1 MTIKRF
7 MICLSLAIA
16 TMGFTACNSGDD
28 DEPGNIPGQ
37 GNGQGGNIGFTPERI
52 VDVSQAGTLPEK
64 ISEVDMYKI
73 KSLRLTG
80 VLNGTDILFLRK
92 MAGRDEQGY
101 ATGGILENLD
111 ISDTKIVSGG
121 EAYYQGYKTNYDE
134 IGDYMFCELPSLKIV
149 LLPNEATETGTH
161 AFYNC
166 ANLTSVKI
174 PEKITNIGDYTF
186 NNCYSLTSINL
197 PKALTDIGENAFS
210 GCSSIVSITIPE
222 HIKYIKQGTFKD
234 CTSLASVILPENLKS
249 IASGSHPNPDGYGE
263 VDGYNGAFTNCKSIK
278 EINIPNSVTNIGS
291 FAFMGCSALESIK
304 LPDGIIW
311 LREACFKDCYNLKS
325 ITIPQGVRYILAPF
339 IGCKLNSVYIKNSTP
354 PYTRAKIIDC
364 ESTILYVP
372 RGSLDKYKNDKYW
385 GTSFADILEYDL

>member
-16 TMGFTACNSGDD
+16 TMGFTACSSGDD

-166 ANLTSVKI
+166 ANLTSVNI
-174 PEKITNIGDYTF
+174 PEKIINIG
-186 NNCYSLTSINL
+186 
-197 PKALTDIGENAFS
+197 
-210 GCSSIVSITIPE
+210 
-222 HIKYIKQGTFKD
+222 
-234 CTSLASVILPENLKS
+234 
-249 IASGSHPNPDGYGE
+249 
-263 VDGYNGAFTNCKSIK
+263 
-278 EINIPNSVTNIGS
+278 NST
-291 FAFMGCSALESIK
+291 FMGCI
-304 LPDGIIW
+304 
-311 LREACFKDCYNLKS
+311 
-325 ITIPQGVRYILAPF
+325 
-339 IGCKLNSVYIKNSTP
+339 
-354 PYTRAKIIDC
+354 
-364 ESTILYVP
+364 
-372 RGSLDKYKNDKYW
+372 
-385 GTSFADILEYDL
+385 

>member
-166 ANLTSVKI
+166 ANLTSVKL
-174 PEKITNIGDYTF
+174 PEK
-186 NNCYSLTSINL
+186 S
-197 PKALTDIGENAFS
+197 
-210 GCSSIVSITIPE
+210 
-222 HIKYIKQGTFKD
+222 Q
-234 CTSLASVILPENLKS
+234 IL
-249 IASGSHPNPDGYGE
+249 G
-263 VDGYNGAFTNCKSIK
+263 
-278 EINIPNSVTNIGS
+278 
-291 FAFMGCSALESIK
+291 
-304 LPDGIIW
+304 
-311 LREACFKDCYNLKS
+311 
-325 ITIPQGVRYILAPF
+325 
-339 IGCKLNSVYIKNSTP
+339 
-354 PYTRAKIIDC
+354 
-364 ESTILYVP
+364 TILLIIATV
-372 RGSLDKYKNDKYW
+372 
-385 GTSFADILEYDL
+385 